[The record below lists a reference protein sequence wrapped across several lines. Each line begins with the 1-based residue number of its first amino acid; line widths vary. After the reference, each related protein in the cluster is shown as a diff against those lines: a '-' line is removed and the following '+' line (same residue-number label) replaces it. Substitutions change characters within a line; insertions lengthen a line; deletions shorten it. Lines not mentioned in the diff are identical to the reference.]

1 MRRDIGGETPIEKN
15 QIQCLT
21 DPVYSH
27 DYSLQRSVIDTGLA
41 PELLRRIQDTS
52 PLAPSETELA
62 PLQSHTRFKG
72 SQDCIRMFSQRK
84 LRQMLLEVAGR
95 RLITAQLDTQIHYLT
110 PIIDRQ
116 DSERRFR

>member
-21 DPVYSH
+21 DPVHSH
-27 DYSLQRSVIDTGLA
+27 DHSLHGNAIATGLA
-41 PELLRRIQDTS
+41 PDLLRRIQDAS
-52 PLAPSETELA
+52 PLTSSETELA

-84 LRQMLLEVAGR
+84 LLQMLPEVAGR

-110 PIIDRQ
+110 PNYRPAGL
-116 DSERRFR
+116 